1 MSYLRLPD
9 RLDAPMTRSQA
20 EMLRSL
26 SIEAYQPKQFA
37 ESLSATEAG
46 SMRFDV
52 KSRWPIRS
60 DKGAISGESYAV
72 LKQVFFRDVRHLSLR
87 ARLNCQS
94 VVSMWG

>member
-37 ESLSATEAG
+37 ENLSAAEAA
-46 SMRFDV
+46 RRIDA
-52 KSRWPIRS
+52 IRREIALADS
-60 DKGAISGESYAV
+60 
-72 LKQVFFRDVRHLSLR
+72 F
-87 ARLNCQS
+87 
-94 VVSMWG
+94 

>member
-37 ESLSATEAG
+37 EDLSAAEAA
-46 SMRFDV
+46 R
-52 KSRWPIRS
+52 RIE
-60 DKGAISGESYAV
+60 A
-72 LKQVFFRDVRHLSLR
+72 LR
-87 ARLNCQS
+87 REMALADS
-94 VVSMWG
+94 F